1 MVAEFMMGS
10 YLTLMQCHPF
20 IYILTFVVMC
30 TSRANKAVL
39 GVIDDAMA
47 AKLFTYRWFVER
59 EYTDDFLPQQ
69 ICNA

>member
-1 MVAEFMMGS
+1 
-10 YLTLMQCHPF
+10 
-20 IYILTFVVMC
+20 MC